1 MNRLKIWL
9 KAIRAPFLTA
19 TIIPIVL
26 GAVIG
31 WDEINTFHW
40 SYFMLTL
47 VGGIFIHIGV
57 NLSNDYFDH
66 ISRNDWNNQTPTP
79 FSGGSRVIQKG
90 AIKPYQILL
99 AALISFALGSLIG
112 LYLNYMLPSNVIL
125 YIGIIGVFL
134 GFFYTGLPIQI
145 GYRGLGLGEL
155 ATGLGFG
162 PLMVV
167 GSYYVQTGHLSVI
180 PFLSSIP
187 VAILITLV
195 LYINE
200 FPDYEADKSVN
211 KKTLPVVLGREKA
224 AYLLYGLLLITYL
237 YTIILLILG
246 IFPIFGLITLL
257 TFPLAIKIIRVT
269 MTHKQQAY
277 KLIPAN
283 ASMVMLHFTFG
294 ACLIITYLIAG
305 LLYY

>member
-26 GAVIG
+26 GAVIA
-31 WDEINTFHW
+31 WAQYNTFHW
-40 SYFMLTL
+40 GYFALAL

-66 ISRNDWNNQTPTP
+66 LSRDDWNNQTPTP
-79 FSGGSRVIQKG
+79 FSGGSRVIQQG
-90 AIKPYQILL
+90 VIKPYQILL

-112 LYLNYMLPSNVIL
+112 LYLNYVLAGNVIL
-125 YIGIIGVFL
+125 YIGITGVFL
-134 GFFYTGLPIQI
+134 GFFYTGRPIQI

-167 GSYYVQTGHLSVI
+167 GSYYVQTQHLTHI
-180 PFLSSIP
+180 PFLASVP
-187 VAILITLV
+187 VALLIALV

-211 KKTLPVVLGREKA
+211 KKTLPVILGKERA
-224 AYLLYGLLLITYL
+224 AYLFYGLLLSTYL
-237 YTIILLILG
+237 YTVILVILG
-246 IFPIFGLITLL
+246 LLPVFGLITLL
-257 TFPLAIKIIRVT
+257 TFPLAVKIIRVT
-269 MTHKQQAY
+269 MAHKDKAY
-277 KLIPAN
+277 ELIPAN
-283 ASMVMLHFTFG
+283 ASTIMVHLSFG
-294 ACLIITYLIAG
+294 ACLIIAYVLDG
-305 LLYY
+305 LLF